1 MTDNLSYRS
10 RSLASYYSRFSSRA
24 TAAATATTIAST
36 AKATAEATKVSLTS
50 IEEEYGTKIEVRK
63 TELKREMVKAE
74 AEVLKA
80 VSNNLNERLSYD
92 HPRFDSMPASHDP
105 SPQLREYLADQA
117 CQPKAQVINPKLLCD
132 RSIME
137 NWRESSNT
145 RIDPLPSD

>member
-10 RSLASYYSRFSSRA
+10 RSLASYYSRSSSRA
-24 TAAATATTIAST
+24 TAAAAATIAST

-50 IEEEYGTKIEVRK
+50 IKEEYRTKIEVRK
-63 TELKREMVKAE
+63 TELKREMVMAE
-74 AEVLKA
+74 AKVLKA
-80 VSNNLNERLSYD
+80 ASNNLNEMLSYD

-105 SPQLREYLADQA
+105 SPQMREYLADQA
-117 CQPKAQVINPKLLCD
+117 CQPKAQVINPKSFCD

-137 NWRESSNT
+137 NWSERSTT